1 MSCEIRWLLK
11 RTWEPA
17 MLDVSGIDVWYG
29 KNHVLRDVS
38 FTVGEGEVVALV
50 GSNAAGK
57 TTTMRSLMGL
67 KELRSGAIRLAGAD
81 LSEADTVRR
90 VRSGLVLVP
99 EGRQVFP
106 KFSVADNLAMGAYHR
121 SDRNDIGDELESVFE
136 LFPRLRERRAQ
147 KAGSMSGG
155 EQQMLALARGLL
167 AKPRFLLLDEPVL
180 GLAPLIIVEIENI
193 VRKLVARGIGVLL
206 AEQNAAMALRLA
218 SRAYVLES
226 GRISASGSSQ
236 ELQQNE
242 TVRRMYLGA

>member
-1 MSCEIRWLLK
+1 
-11 RTWEPA
+11 
-17 MLDVSGIDVWYG
+17 MLEVSGIDVWYG

-121 SDRNDIGDELESVFE
+121 ADRNGIGDELESVFE

>member
-1 MSCEIRWLLK
+1 
-11 RTWEPA
+11 
-17 MLDVSGIDVWYG
+17 MLEVSGIDVWYG

-121 SDRNDIGDELESVFE
+121 ADRNGIGDELESVFE

-242 TVRRMYLGA
+242 TVRRMYLGT

>member
-1 MSCEIRWLLK
+1 
-11 RTWEPA
+11 
-17 MLDVSGIDVWYG
+17 
-29 KNHVLRDVS
+29 
-38 FTVGEGEVVALV
+38 
-50 GSNAAGK
+50 
-57 TTTMRSLMGL
+57 
-67 KELRSGAIRLAGAD
+67 
-81 LSEADTVRR
+81 
-90 VRSGLVLVP
+90 
-99 EGRQVFP
+99 
-106 KFSVADNLAMGAYHR
+106 
-121 SDRNDIGDELESVFE
+121 
-136 LFPRLRERRAQ
+136 
-147 KAGSMSGG
+147 MSGG

-242 TVRRMYLGA
+242 TVRRMYLGT

>member
-1 MSCEIRWLLK
+1 
-11 RTWEPA
+11 

-38 FTVGEGEVVALV
+38 FKVGEGEVVALV

-67 KELRSGAIRLAGAD
+67 KELRAGTVRLAGAD
-81 LSEADTVRR
+81 LSQADT

-121 SDRNDIGDELESVFE
+121 AERNDIREEVESVFE

-180 GLAPLIIVEIENI
+180 GLAPLIIVEIEHI
-193 VRKLVARGIGVLL
+193 VRKLAARGIGVLL

-226 GRISASGSSQ
+226 GRISASGSSHD
-236 ELQQNE
+236 LQQNE
-242 TVRRMYLGA
+242 TVRRMYLGT